1 MNASVILAGVHL
13 NLSTLFVVSHFS
25 SAKVSPKWRLNLC
38 FGTQNKCP
46 FPLNRGVPST
56 EVTNTKIRWPFFRDQ
71 ILCPLNGDVPKE
83 GFHCSCSLSSF
94 VTVQV
99 RDTTFET
106 RSNELIGGGG
116 GEGGRGS
123 PCLVPTLSQSHILE
137 MFCRLLSEEEV
148 KKSLLFLYFS
158 FPSLHTC
165 DLRSALD
172 DHAWILLTLSGGEI
186 LKFREL
192 RRRKQTS
199 EGY

>member
-1 MNASVILAGVHL
+1 MKAAVILAGVHL

-25 SAKVSPKWRLNLC
+25 SAKVSPEWRLNPS

-46 FPLNRGVPST
+46 FPLNRGVPSM
-56 EVTNTKIRWPFFRDQ
+56 EVTNTKIKWIFFRDQ
-71 ILCPLNGDVPKE
+71 ILCPLNGGVSKE
-83 GFHCSCSLSSF
+83 RFHCSCSLSSI

-106 RSNELIGGGG
+106 RSNELIW
-116 GEGGRGS
+116 RGS
-123 PCLVPTLSQSHILE
+123 PCLVPTLSQLHILG
-137 MFCRLLSEEEV
+137 MFCRLLNEVEV

-192 RRRKQTS
+192 WRRKQTS